1 MSPLCELMK
10 DIESELENIETLLL
24 ENDVNKALMK
34 VSQVRLKLS
43 QMVAREGGIL
53 SDTSRI

>member
-43 QMVAREGGIL
+43 QMEIREGVL
-53 SDTSRI
+53 